1 MKINQ
6 IEITKVG
13 VRPNKD
19 GKKIPIVEISFDDT
33 IRNDSIFLKIDS
45 EQLRQIHSEFDK
57 CIFDNN
63 FEISIKLDKSLKL
76 EILDDHFY

>member
-13 VRPNKD
+13 VKPTED

-33 IRNDSIFLKIDS
+33 IRNDSIFLKMDG
-45 EQLRQIHSEFDK
+45 EQLRTIHSEFDK

>member
-1 MKINQ
+1 MKIDQ

-13 VRPNKD
+13 VKPNAD

-33 IRNDSIFLKIDS
+33 IRKDSIFLKMDT
-45 EQLRQIHSEFDK
+45 EQLRDIHSEFDK

>member
-1 MKINQ
+1 MKIDQ

-13 VRPNKD
+13 VKRNKED
-19 GKKIPIVEISFDDT
+19 KKIPIVEISFDDT
-33 IRNDSIFLKIDS
+33 IRNDSIFLKMDS
-45 EQLRQIHSEFDK
+45 EQLRDIHSEFDK

>member
-1 MKINQ
+1 MKIDQ

-13 VRPNKD
+13 VKPSKD
-19 GKKIPIVEISFDDT
+19 DKKIPIVEISFDDT
-33 IRNDSIFLKIDS
+33 VRNDSIFFKMDS
-45 EQLRQIHSEFDK
+45 EQLRDIHSEFDK

>member
-33 IRNDSIFLKIDS
+33 IRNDSIFLKMDS
-45 EQLRQIHSEFDK
+45 EQLRTIHSEFDK

>member
-1 MKINQ
+1 MKIDQ
-6 IEITKVG
+6 IEITKIG
-13 VRPNKD
+13 VKPNNN
-19 GKKIPIVEISFDDT
+19 GKKIPVVEISFDDT
-33 IRNDSIFLKIDS
+33 IRKDSIFLKIDT
-45 EQLRQIHSEFDK
+45 EQLRDIHSEFDK

>member
-1 MKINQ
+1 MKIDQ

-13 VRPNKD
+13 VKPTKD
-19 GKKIPIVEISFDDT
+19 DKKIPIVEISFDDT

-45 EQLRQIHSEFDK
+45 EQLRDIHSEFDK

>member
-13 VRPNKD
+13 VKPNKD

-33 IRNDSIFLKIDS
+33 IRNDSILLKMDS
-45 EQLRQIHSEFDK
+45 EQLRTIHSEFDK

>member
-1 MKINQ
+1 MKIDQ
-6 IEITKVG
+6 IEIAKVG
-13 VRPNKD
+13 VKRNED
-19 GKKIPIVEISFDDT
+19 GEKIPVVEISFDDT
-33 IRNDSIFLKIDS
+33 VRNDSIFLKIGS
-45 EQLRQIHSEFDK
+45 EQLRTIHSEFDK